1 VIIEPR
7 LWPTR
12 ADRSTI
18 SLPDEVLAMDI
29 PADLVRP

>member
-1 VIIEPR
+1 

-18 SLPDEVLAMDI
+18 SLPDEVLATDNQVI
-29 PADLVRP
+29 HALGLIRL